1 MKSAFLQDQPDGSSA
16 SGIADLMT
24 SLAVIFILL
33 LAAHL
38 TRVEEGNPKP
48 IPQSTADLAHRLEP
62 LHLAVEPQ
70 TDDPHLMTV
79 VIPDGMLNFETGK
92 STLLPSAEVFL
103 EETMPHY
110 AAMMCGPHGHE
121 VESFVIE
128 GHTDDHGEDIL
139 NLKLIQDRSFAVFV
153 KGLDVIRARLPWAY
167 ECFLKT
173 SSATGRGKQ
182 DLLHTTAGYPNR
194 DKSRR
199 VIFKIHLQ
207 RQ

>member
-48 IPQSTADLAHRLEP
+48 IPQSTADLAHRLKP

-70 TDDPHLMTV
+70 TDDPRLMTV
-79 VIPDGMLNFETGK
+79 VVPDGMLNFETGK

-139 NLKLIQDRSFAVFV
+139 NLKLSQDRSFAVFV

-167 ECFLKT
+167 ECFLKK

-207 RQ
+207 PQ